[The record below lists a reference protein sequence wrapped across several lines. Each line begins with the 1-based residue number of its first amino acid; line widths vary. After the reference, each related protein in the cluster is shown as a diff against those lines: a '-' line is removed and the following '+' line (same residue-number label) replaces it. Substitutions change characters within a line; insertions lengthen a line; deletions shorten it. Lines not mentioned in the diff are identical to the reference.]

1 MLRDAAR
8 SLWAEPRV
16 PDAPGRVWR
25 DWALVSALVPVV
37 VLEGAF
43 REDLVWRATSMALTL
58 ALLPTLLWRRTH
70 PLQSVAAAFGLVA
83 VVMVASLILGDDW
96 RGLDATVFVILLVY
110 ALLRWGSGRD
120 AVIGLAIVSIPVL
133 LQAVDAQMHP
143 DEIALSEVGEG
154 AVFVL
159 LVAAVGAS
167 VRYADKARRRGMDQ
181 MKLLEREQLARELHD
196 TVAHHVSAIAIR
208 AQAGRIVASTDPAAA
223 VEALAVIEQEASR
236 TLAEMRTMV
245 GALRQ
250 GEGPDLTPLR
260 GVAQVED
267 LATSPGER
275 PRVDVELA
283 GDLAGLP
290 PSVDAAIF
298 RLAQESITNAVRH
311 ARHATRVQVAVR
323 GEPDCV
329 RMTVHDDGDP
339 GPFDPRTATGFGLVG
354 MAERAKLLGG
364 TLEAGPA
371 GSRGWT
377 VTAVLPRGARP

>member
-43 REDLVWRATSMALTL
+43 REDLVWRALSMAVAL

-70 PLQSVAAAFGLVA
+70 PLQSVAAAFGLLA
-83 VVMVASLILGDDW
+83 VVEVASLILGDDW
-96 RGLDATVFVILLVY
+96 RGLDATVFVMLLVY
-110 ALLRWGSGRD
+110 ALFRWGSGRD
-120 AVIGLAIVSIPVL
+120 AVIGLAILSIPL
-133 LQAVDAQMHP
+133 LLSAFDAQMHS
-143 DEIALSEVGEG
+143 DEIPLSEVAEG
-154 AVFVL
+154 ALFVL

-208 AQAGRIVASTDPAAA
+208 AQAGRVVASTDPAAA

-245 GALRQ
+245 SALRQ
-250 GEGPDLTPLR
+250 GEEPDLTPQR

-275 PRVDVELA
+275 PRVDVELS
-283 GDLAGLP
+283 GDLDGLP

-364 TLEAGPA
+364 TLEAGPT
-371 GSRGWT
+371 RNGWT